1 MFAEM
6 GGDEYEVA
14 DGYVISKCY
23 EDFPMLHFLFND
35 KWLTVEPE
43 SYVVDISD

>member
-6 GGDEYEVA
+6 GGNEYEVA